1 MEESE
6 VDNPGKVIPKV
17 TPEKWGDTFKSDTEA
32 MMKPE
37 SSSKSVQGNLVGS
50 LIKTGNQNLKS
61 GL

>member
-1 MEESE
+1 MAESE
-6 VDNPGKVIPKV
+6 VDNPGRVIPKV

-37 SSSKSVQGNLVGS
+37 SSAKSVQGNIVDS

>member
-17 TPEKWGDTFKSDTEA
+17 IPEKWGDTFKSDTEA

-37 SSSKSVQGNLVGS
+37 SSSKSVQGNLVGC
-50 LIKTGNQNLKS
+50 
-61 GL
+61 GLETKI